1 MTLCGSLRSRDWACV
16 GKMVSEKESQRDLRF
31 GDPLGTEFG
40 GFVDRVEVRTLEH
53 SWSSQSWVSE
63 LCVRRDDSLEI

>member
-31 GDPLGTEFG
+31 GDLFGDLGLWR
-40 GFVDRVEVRTLEH
+40 FVDRVGAMCVKI
-53 SWSSQSWVSE
+53 VIE
-63 LCVRRDDSLEI
+63 LQINL